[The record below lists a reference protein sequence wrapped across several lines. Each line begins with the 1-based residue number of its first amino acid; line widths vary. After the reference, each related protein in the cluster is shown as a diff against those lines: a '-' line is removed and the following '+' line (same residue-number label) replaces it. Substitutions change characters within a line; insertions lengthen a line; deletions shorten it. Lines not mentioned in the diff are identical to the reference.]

1 MCRSVLV
8 SSSTVLSTWL
18 CDNSFVQAKNEPC
31 LFVNSAG
38 VRVLLWVDDLLVKGL
53 RADTDAFH
61 DALEVRFECRDGA
74 RQYLAYDHHLEYCEL
89 KLSVAAADAGDLYS
103 IDQSDDVATFLL
115 DFGLDS
121 EPIRSSPMHN
131 LNLLLSDSTVLGPD
145 SSNWCKSAIG
155 VLHLLA
161 RGTRWDISLAVSMLS
176 QFNAV
181 PTKGVEAAIRYLA
194 GYLNGTVAHSLA
206 GVRTCG
212 VDVIDSYVD
221 ASHHGAKAM
230 HSQSQTG

>member
-1 MCRSVLV
+1 MW
-8 SSSTVLSTWL
+8 T
-18 CDNSFVQAKNEPC
+18 Q
-31 LFVNSAG
+31 
-38 VRVLLWVDDLLVKGL
+38 VD
-53 RADTDAFH
+53 
-61 DALEVRFECRDGA
+61 
-74 RQYLAYDHHLEYCEL
+74 
-89 KLSVAAADAGDLYS
+89 VAAIHAGDLYS

-121 EPIRSSPMHN
+121 EPIRSFHMPN
-131 LNLLLSDSTVLGPD
+131 LDLLLSDATVLSPN

-155 VLHLLA
+155 VLHFLA

-194 GYLNGTVAHSLA
+194 GYLNGTVDHSLA
-206 GVRTCG
+206 GIRMCD

-221 ASHHGAKAM
+221 ASRHGATAM
-230 HSQSQTG
+230 HSHSQTGLMIMLNGVPLRWRSTS